1 MHALTD
7 EPRQTDMR
15 LVGLGFG
22 YSARAFMRLARPSS
36 VVGTTRS
43 EDKADAL
50 HRSGVRSVLY
60 HGEESLTLSEAVRHA
75 THLLVSAGPDGDGDP
90 FLRVIERDLAH
101 APDLKWIG
109 YLSTVG
115 VYGDHD
121 GAVVDE
127 RASCHPTADR
137 GVWRLEAEAAWTA
150 LGRRI
155 AVPTAVFR
163 LAGIY
168 GPGRNQFVALEAGKA
183 KRIVK
188 PGQVF
193 NRIHVEDIGRTLMAS
208 VERPASRVYNVA
220 DNEPAPPEEVVA
232 YAAALMGV
240 EPPPEVPFDEAEL
253 SPMARSF
260 YGEVKRVSNARI
272 RQELGVRLAHPTYR
286 EGLNALWESGRW
298 RDSY

>member
-1 MHALTD
+1 MHAMTG
-7 EPRQTDMR
+7 ETSQGEMR
-15 LVGLGFG
+15 LVALGFG
-22 YSARAFMRLARPSS
+22 YSARAFVRQARPAS

-43 EDKADAL
+43 MEKADEL
-50 HRSGVRSVLY
+50 HRVGVRSVLY

-75 THLLVSAGPDGDGDP
+75 THLLVSAGPDREGDP
-90 FLRVIERDLAH
+90 FLRVLERDLAH
-101 APDLKWIG
+101 ARELKWIG

-115 VYGDHD
+115 VYGDHG
-121 GAVVDE
+121 GAWVDE
-127 RASCHPTADR
+127 RASCQPTADR
-137 GVWRLEAEAAWTA
+137 GVWRLEAEGAWMA

-168 GPGRNQFVALEAGKA
+168 GPGRNQLVSLAEGRA
-183 KRIVK
+183 KRIVRD
-188 PGQVF
+188 GQVF
-193 NRIHVEDIGRTLMAS
+193 NRIHCEDIALTLAAS

-220 DNEPAPPEEVVA
+220 DDEPAPPQDVVA
-232 YAAALMGV
+232 YAAGLMGV
-240 EPPPEVPFDEAEL
+240 ELPPEVPFEQAEL

-260 YGEVKRVSNARI
+260 YGDLKRVSNLRI
-272 RQELGVRLAHPTYR
+272 RQELGVRLRYPTYR

>member
-1 MHALTD
+1 MTD
-7 EPRQTDMR
+7 ETRASDMR

-22 YSARAFMRLARPSS
+22 YSARAFVRAARPGS
-36 VVGTTRS
+36 VFGTTRS
-43 EDKADAL
+43 PEKADDL
-50 HRSGVRSVLY
+50 HRRGVRSVLY
-60 HGEESLTLSEAVRHA
+60 HGEASPVLAEAVRHA
-75 THLLVSAGPDGDGDP
+75 THILVSAGPERDGDP
-90 FLRVIERDLAH
+90 FLRVLERDLAH

-115 VYGDHD
+115 VYGDH
-121 GAVVDE
+121 GGNVVDE
-127 RASCHPTADR
+127 RATCHPTAER

-155 AVPTAVFR
+155 HVPTAVFR

-168 GPGRNQFVALEAGKA
+168 GPGRNTFVQLEEGRA

-193 NRIHVEDIGRTLMAS
+193 NRIHVDDIGQTLLAS
-208 VERPASRVYNVA
+208 VKRPAARIYNVA
-220 DNEPAPPEEVVA
+220 DNEPAPPQDVVA
-232 YAAALMGV
+232 YAAALMGR
-240 EPPPEVPFDEAEL
+240 EAPPEIPFDEAEL

-260 YGEVKRVSNARI
+260 YGEVKRISNTRI
-272 RQELGVRLAHPTYR
+272 RQELGVALRYPTYR